1 MAEIL
6 LTIIGLSAIIAIPSQ
21 SIVLGLN
28 AGKLYFKELFSHKA
42 LLIRFIFTMFVI
54 IPGVV
59 VLFSYLT
66 GNLINIW
73 SVILIIA
80 VAPAS
85 PGVIKNMKKLEE
97 DQNVSIAWMIL
108 TMLLSL
114 IFFPVILLLLEMYLG
129 IDLKLGILDVV
140 LKLLILFI
148 IPMGIGFL
156 ISKYFQEK
164 AEILKKILNPVSKA
178 AMLALIFSLLIS
190 SVPMIISKGINPIL
204 LLLSFIIVSLLIAHL
219 MGSPK
224 REFGPI
230 LPYSIILRLPA
241 PAVILTKLNN
251 TMEIHLPVII
261 SYTILAAIVMLIYNK
276 IFFGKKKKS

>member
-28 AGKLYFKELFSHKA
+28 AGKLYFKELFSHRT
-42 LLIRFIFTMFVI
+42 LLIRFIITMFVI

-66 GNLINIW
+66 GNLISIW
-73 SVILIIA
+73 SVVLIIS

-85 PGVIKNMKKLEE
+85 PGVIKNMGKLEGV
-97 DQNVSIAWMIL
+97 QNVSIAWMIL

-114 IFFPVILLLLEMYLG
+114 IFFPLILISLEKYLG
-129 IDLKLGILDVV
+129 IDLKLGIADVII
-140 LKLLILFI
+140 KLMILFI
-148 IPMGIGFL
+148 VPMGIGFL

-164 AEILKKILNPVSKA
+164 AEILKKILNPVSKV
-178 AMLALIFSLLIS
+178 AMLALIFSILIS
-190 SVPMIISKGINPIL
+190 SVPMIISNGINPIL
-204 LLLSFIIVSLLIAHL
+204 LLLSFIIVALVIAHL
-219 MGSPK
+219 MGSPEK
-224 REFGPI
+224 EFGPI

-241 PAVILTKLNN
+241 PAVIITKLNN

-261 SYTILAAIVMLIYNK
+261 SYTILAALVMLIYNK
-276 IFFGKKKKS
+276 IFFGKKKS